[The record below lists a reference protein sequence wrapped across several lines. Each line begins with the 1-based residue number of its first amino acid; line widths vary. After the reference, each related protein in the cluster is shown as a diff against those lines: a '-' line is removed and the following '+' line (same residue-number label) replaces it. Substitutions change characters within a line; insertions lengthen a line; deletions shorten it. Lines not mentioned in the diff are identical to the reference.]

1 MVAHLSAHLGE
12 EGEEALGVPNI
23 TETNI
28 RFSHIK
34 DPRRRRYAENVR
46 QLDKSLGKIIAKLA
60 EREMLEKSLIL
71 FLSDNSGATSG
82 PYNNTGSNWPL
93 RGVSIL

>member
-1 MVAHLSAHLGE
+1 MVAHLSAHFGE
-12 EGEEALGVPNI
+12 QGKEALGVPNI
-23 TETNI
+23 TDTNI

-46 QLDKSLGKIIAKLA
+46 QLDKSLGKIISKLA

-71 FLSDNSGATSG
+71 FLSDNGGATSG
-82 PYNNTGSNWPL
+82 PDNNTGSNWPL
-93 RGVSIL
+93 RGVSIP

>member
-1 MVAHLSAHLGE
+1 MIAHLSAHFGDK
-12 EGEEALGVPNI
+12 GEEALGVPNI
-23 TETNI
+23 TETNM
-28 RFSHIK
+28 RFAHIN

-46 QLDKSLGKIIAKLA
+46 QLDESLGKIIAKLA

-71 FLSDNSGATSG
+71 FLSDNGGATSG

-93 RGVSIL
+93 RGVSIV